1 MTFNLLKYSSTI
13 VQWLGGVALKGKFDE
28 SRKRWELSIN
38 KDMDLYSVPELK
50 QAILDC
56 IAERKADI
64 HLDATE
70 MGYIDSTGLG
80 VLVSSL
86 NRVREYGGRMTIKGM
101 KPHIRRIF
109 HLTGLDGAF
118 LLEE

>member
-1 MTFNLLKYSSTI
+1 M
-13 VQWLGGVALKGKFDE
+13 KGNYNDAKG
-28 SRKRWELSIN
+28 RWELAVN
-38 KDMDLYSVPELK
+38 KDMDLYTVPELK

-56 IAERKADI
+56 IADRKADI
-64 HLDATE
+64 YLDATD

-86 NRVREYGGRMTIKGM
+86 NKVREYEGSMTIKGL

-118 LLEE
+118 GLED

>member
-1 MTFNLLKYSSTI
+1 M
-13 VQWLGGVALKGKFDE
+13 KGNYNE
-28 SRKRWELSIN
+28 PQARWELAIT
-38 KDMDLYSVPELK
+38 KDMDLYTVPELK
-50 QAILDC
+50 QAILEC
-56 IAERKADI
+56 IAGKKADI
-64 HLDATE
+64 FLDASE

-86 NRVREYGGRMTIKGM
+86 NRVREYGGKMVIKGL

-118 LLEE
+118 ALED

>member
-1 MTFNLLKYSSTI
+1 MKGKYSE
-13 VQWLGGVALKGKFDE
+13 AK
-28 SRKRWELSIN
+28 KRWELVVN
-38 KDMDLYSVPELK
+38 KDMDLYAVPELK
-50 QAILDC
+50 QAILEC
-56 IAERKADI
+56 IAARKADI
-64 HLDATE
+64 FLDATD

-86 NRVREYGGRMTIKGM
+86 NRVREYGGSMAIKGL

-118 LLEE
+118 VLEE

>member
-1 MTFNLLKYSSTI
+1 LA
-13 VQWLGGVALKGKFDE
+13 GGVSLKGTYNDTKG
-28 SRKRWELSIN
+28 RWELVVN
-38 KDMDLYSVPELK
+38 KDMDLYAVPELK
-50 QAILDC
+50 QAILAC
-56 IAERKADI
+56 ISEKKADI
-64 HLDATE
+64 YLDATD

-86 NRVREYGGRMTIKGM
+86 NKVREYGGSMTIKGL

-118 LLEE
+118 GLEG

>member
-1 MTFNLLKYSSTI
+1 M
-13 VQWLGGVALKGKFDE
+13 KGIYNDAQ
-28 SRKRWELSIN
+28 SRWEIAIV
-38 KDMDLYSVPELK
+38 KDMDLYTVPELK

-56 IAERKADI
+56 IAEKKADI
-64 HLDATE
+64 HLNATE

-80 VLVSSL
+80 VLVSAL
-86 NRVREYGGRMTIKGM
+86 NRVREYGGSMAIKGL

-118 LLEE
+118 ALED

>member
-1 MTFNLLKYSSTI
+1 MKGKYSE
-13 VQWLGGVALKGKFDE
+13 AK
-28 SRKRWELSIN
+28 KRWELVVN
-38 KDMDLYSVPELK
+38 KDMDLYAVPELK
-50 QAILDC
+50 QAILEC
-56 IAERKADI
+56 IAARKADI
-64 HLDATE
+64 LLDATD

-86 NRVREYGGRMTIKGM
+86 NRVREYGGSMSIKGL

-118 LLEE
+118 VLEE

>member
-1 MTFNLLKYSSTI
+1 M
-13 VQWLGGVALKGKFDE
+13 KGMYDE
-28 SRKRWELSIN
+28 AGKRWELSIT

-50 QAILDC
+50 QAIMDC
-56 IAERKADI
+56 IAENKADI
-64 HLDATE
+64 RLDATE

-86 NRVREYGGRMTIKGM
+86 NRVREFGGKMTIKGL

-118 LLEE
+118 ILED

>member
-1 MTFNLLKYSSTI
+1 M
-13 VQWLGGVALKGKFDE
+13 KGKYNE
-28 SRKRWELSIN
+28 AGKRWELVVN
-38 KDMDLYSVPELK
+38 KDMDLYAVPELK
-50 QAILDC
+50 QAILEC
-56 IAERKADI
+56 IAARKADI
-64 HLDATE
+64 HLDATD

-86 NRVREYGGRMTIKGM
+86 NRVREYGGNMSIKGL

-118 LLEE
+118 VLEE

>member
-1 MTFNLLKYSSTI
+1 M
-13 VQWLGGVALKGKFDE
+13 KGNYNDAQ
-28 SRKRWELSIN
+28 SRWEIVII
-38 KDMDLYSVPELK
+38 KDMDLYTVPELK
-50 QAILDC
+50 QTILEC
-56 IAERKADI
+56 ISKQKADI

-86 NRVREYGGRMTIKGM
+86 NRVREYGGSMTIKGL

-118 LLEE
+118 ALED

>member
-1 MTFNLLKYSSTI
+1 M
-13 VQWLGGVALKGKFDE
+13 KGKYVE
-28 SRKRWELSIN
+28 AQARWELAII
-38 KDMDLYSVPELK
+38 KDMDLYTVPELK
-50 QAILDC
+50 QAILEC
-56 IAERKADI
+56 IAVKQADI
-64 HLDATE
+64 YLDATE

-86 NRVREYGGRMTIKGM
+86 NRVREYGGKMCIKGL

-118 LLEE
+118 ALEE

>member
-1 MTFNLLKYSSTI
+1 
-13 VQWLGGVALKGKFDE
+13 LKGKYNE
-28 SRKRWELSIN
+28 ARKRWELVVN
-38 KDMDLYSVPELK
+38 KDMDLYAVPELK
-50 QAILDC
+50 QAILEC
-56 IAERKADI
+56 VAARKTDI
-64 HLDATE
+64 FLDATD

-86 NRVREYGGRMTIKGM
+86 NRVREYGGSMAIKGL

-118 LLEE
+118 VLEE

>member
-1 MTFNLLKYSSTI
+1 M
-13 VQWLGGVALKGKFDE
+13 KGKYNE
-28 SRKRWELSIN
+28 SRKRWELVVA
-38 KDMDLYSVPELK
+38 KDMDLYAVPELK

-56 IAERKADI
+56 IAGRKADI
-64 HLDATE
+64 HLDARD

-86 NRVREYGGRMTIKGM
+86 NRVREYGGSMSIQGL

-118 LLEE
+118 ILEE

>member
-1 MTFNLLKYSSTI
+1 M
-13 VQWLGGVALKGKFDE
+13 KGLYNE
-28 SRKRWELSIN
+28 SKRRWELVIT
-38 KDMDLYSVPELK
+38 KDMDLYAVPELK
-50 QAILDC
+50 QAILTC
-56 IAERKADI
+56 IAEKKADI
-64 HLDATE
+64 FLDATD

-86 NRVREYGGRMTIKGM
+86 NKVREYGGSMAIKGL

-118 LLEE
+118 DLEG

>member
-1 MTFNLLKYSSTI
+1 
-13 VQWLGGVALKGKFDE
+13 LKGKYNE
-28 SRKRWELSIN
+28 ARKRWELVVS
-38 KDMDLYSVPELK
+38 KDMDLYAVPELK
-50 QAILDC
+50 QAILEC
-56 IAERKADI
+56 IAGGKADI
-64 HLDATE
+64 YLDATD

-86 NRVREYGGRMTIKGM
+86 NRVREYGGSMSIKGL

-118 LLEE
+118 VLEE

>member
-1 MTFNLLKYSSTI
+1 
-13 VQWLGGVALKGKFDE
+13 LKGKFNE
-28 SRKRWELSIN
+28 SCKRWELVIN
-38 KDMDLYSVPELK
+38 KDMDLYAVPELK

-56 IAERKADI
+56 ITAKKADI
-64 HLDATE
+64 FLDATD

-86 NRVREYGGRMTIKGM
+86 NRVREYGGSMIMKGL

-118 LLEE
+118 VMEE

>member
-1 MTFNLLKYSSTI
+1 MK
-13 VQWLGGVALKGKFDE
+13 GVYNDAKGY
-28 SRKRWELSIN
+28 WELIIN
-38 KDMDLYSVPELK
+38 KDMDLYAVPELK
-50 QAILDC
+50 QAILAC
-56 IAERKADI
+56 IAEKKTNI
-64 HLDATE
+64 HLDASD

-86 NRVREYGGRMTIKGM
+86 NRVREYGGSIAIKGL

-118 LLEE
+118 GLEE